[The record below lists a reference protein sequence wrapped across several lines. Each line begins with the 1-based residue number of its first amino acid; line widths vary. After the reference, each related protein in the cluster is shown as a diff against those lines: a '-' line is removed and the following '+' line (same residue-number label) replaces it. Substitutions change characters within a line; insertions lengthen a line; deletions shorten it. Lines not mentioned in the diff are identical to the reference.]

1 MSDHTSTHENAI
13 GPGLVNQ
20 PLFFRKVLPRLYKGT
35 VAEILGELFQ
45 NSNRAGADMVELT
58 ILAPGRFTYRDNGSG
73 LLQGT
78 EGFLHLLCIANSSW
92 EDEAVEPNQQPI
104 GLGFF
109 ALIVHQRVRSVRVES
124 NGTAL
129 VIDTQLFIN
138 DEEYQRT
145 WYQRLE
151 KQPFNGESGFFLL
164 VEGDAQLTEEVE
176 AQLRRPDPTPYE
188 YWVQGKPFG
197 PARGYSGSLSI
208 ILNGE
213 PVETRLPSW
222 FVLPRAD
229 IVDAYLGNTIRI
241 ALSESDVVRP
251 APPEFS
257 LGFYEPST
265 ESDSDRSGLRILW
278 FGQPISD
285 RGIFS
290 VRVFLDVRAGAPV
303 TPQAPTRQALVQDGK
318 LADLYD
324 WVRDRVFRYICHEA
338 PSPTAAQV
346 DLLFSL
352 DRARA
357 ERECPW
363 ALLRPR
369 RGLPPQP
376 ALSQEQQI
384 RSYYDL
390 ETLTVG
396 HDRAVRR
403 ETLGDLLLLD
413 EQVVVL
419 LPGTH
424 PVFKD
429 PHTGKLPEDATAAPR
444 PFTFEYGLS
453 SFLALLDIEV
463 YQPKLGA
470 SPTGVLWWKPG
481 EPKSEY
487 CAGDLGWWGIGSEDE
502 PPREWRSV
510 PPGSV
515 LFVHDEIDSWGI
527 GNVRIF
533 VGVEGERGLID
544 FLEAYSRVF
553 WYEDEEEDGSEE
565 SYDESVDELIR
576 SLLGNTI
583 ARQAVQDLIWA
594 VQSTFSE
601 AERPVTIRAVD
612 LLRKNDGVLTGIRV
626 HLKSGQTKEL
636 ALY

>member
-109 ALIVHQRVRSVRVES
+109 ALIVHQRVRSIRVES

-222 FVLPRAD
+222 FVLPRAP
-229 IVDAYLGNTIRI
+229 IVDTYQGNPIRI
-241 ALSESDVVRP
+241 ALSESDLERP
-251 APPEFS
+251 TPPEFT
-257 LGFYEPST
+257 LEGYT
-265 ESDSDRSGLRILW
+265 TYAESDCDRSGLRMRW
-278 FGQPISD
+278 YGQPISD

-290 VRVFLDVRAGAPV
+290 CA
-303 TPQAPTRQALVQDGK
+303 
-318 LADLYD
+318 
-324 WVRDRVFRYICHEA
+324 
-338 PSPTAAQV
+338 
-346 DLLFSL
+346 FSL
-352 DRARA
+352 MCGR
-357 ERECPW
+357 ER
-363 ALLRPR
+363 R
-369 RGLPPQP
+369 
-376 ALSQEQQI
+376 
-384 RSYYDL
+384 
-390 ETLTVG
+390 
-396 HDRAVRR
+396 
-403 ETLGDLLLLD
+403 
-413 EQVVVL
+413 
-419 LPGTH
+419 
-424 PVFKD
+424 
-429 PHTGKLPEDATAAPR
+429 
-444 PFTFEYGLS
+444 
-453 SFLALLDIEV
+453 
-463 YQPKLGA
+463 
-470 SPTGVLWWKPG
+470 
-481 EPKSEY
+481 
-487 CAGDLGWWGIGSEDE
+487 
-502 PPREWRSV
+502 
-510 PPGSV
+510 
-515 LFVHDEIDSWGI
+515 
-527 GNVRIF
+527 
-533 VGVEGERGLID
+533 
-544 FLEAYSRVF
+544 
-553 WYEDEEEDGSEE
+553 
-565 SYDESVDELIR
+565 
-576 SLLGNTI
+576 
-583 ARQAVQDLIWA
+583 
-594 VQSTFSE
+594 
-601 AERPVTIRAVD
+601 
-612 LLRKNDGVLTGIRV
+612 
-626 HLKSGQTKEL
+626 
-636 ALY
+636 